1 MNFITEIKMLLNE
14 TYNNK
19 PNFYYDINKD
29 DELNELN
36 ECFITIEIIKLN
48 SRLNEYKN
56 KKTFFSDLFDK

>member
-1 MNFITEIKMLLNE
+1 MLLNE

-56 KKTFFSDLFDK
+56 KKTFFSDFFDK